1 MISTQVVPNN
11 AEVIYQIAA
20 LHEAQ
25 GQVDV
30 ALKWYNIL
38 ITRVPSD
45 PGVLLR
51 MGQLCNR
58 NDDEA
63 QAFHFHLE
71 SYRHYPV
78 SLDVISWLGVWYV
91 KSEMYEKAIH
101 FFERAAQ
108 IQPKEVKWR
117 LMVTSCYRRMGN
129 YQRAL
134 ELYEKVHAEH
144 PENAECLRYLVAI
157 CKDLGQP
164 CDHYQAKLSRLDQR
178 AQQTQQSQGQL
189 TRAAPQ
195 RDRTPPRPYSP
206 ERRQSPPQQQHLA
219 APKARGLADQNPER
233 PRTAK
238 PRDEDEFDDADV
250 GEMLPGM

>member
-1 MISTQVVPNN
+1 MSITFKVEVEGLGLVVVSI
-11 AEVIYQIAA
+11 AE
-20 LHEAQ
+20 
-25 GQVDV
+25 
-30 ALKWYNIL
+30 
-38 ITRVPSD
+38 
-45 PGVLLR
+45 
-51 MGQLCNR
+51 
-58 NDDEA
+58 
-63 QAFHFHLE
+63 
-71 SYRHYPV
+71 
-78 SLDVISWLGVWYV
+78 LGVWYV

-134 ELYEKVHAEH
+134 ELYEKVHQEH
-144 PENAECLRYLVAI
+144 PENAECLGYLVAI

-195 RDRTPPRPYSP
+195 RDRTP
-206 ERRQSPPQQQHLA
+206 
-219 APKARGLADQNPER
+219 
-233 PRTAK
+233 
-238 PRDEDEFDDADV
+238 
-250 GEMLPGM
+250 

>member
-1 MISTQVVPNN
+1 
-11 AEVIYQIAA
+11 
-20 LHEAQ
+20 
-25 GQVDV
+25 
-30 ALKWYNIL
+30 
-38 ITRVPSD
+38 
-45 PGVLLR
+45 
-51 MGQLCNR
+51 
-58 NDDEA
+58 
-63 QAFHFHLE
+63 
-71 SYRHYPV
+71 
-78 SLDVISWLGVWYV
+78 
-91 KSEMYEKAIH
+91 
-101 FFERAAQ
+101 
-108 IQPKEVKWR
+108 
-117 LMVTSCYRRMGN
+117 MVTSCYRRMGN

-178 AQQTQQSQGQL
+178 AQQTSQGQL

>member
-1 MISTQVVPNN
+1 
-11 AEVIYQIAA
+11 
-20 LHEAQ
+20 
-25 GQVDV
+25 
-30 ALKWYNIL
+30 
-38 ITRVPSD
+38 
-45 PGVLLR
+45 
-51 MGQLCNR
+51 
-58 NDDEA
+58 
-63 QAFHFHLE
+63 
-71 SYRHYPV
+71 V

-134 ELYEKVHAEH
+134 ELYEKVHQEH

-178 AQQTQQSQGQL
+178 TQQQSQGQL

>member
-1 MISTQVVPNN
+1 
-11 AEVIYQIAA
+11 
-20 LHEAQ
+20 
-25 GQVDV
+25 
-30 ALKWYNIL
+30 
-38 ITRVPSD
+38 
-45 PGVLLR
+45 
-51 MGQLCNR
+51 
-58 NDDEA
+58 
-63 QAFHFHLE
+63 
-71 SYRHYPV
+71 
-78 SLDVISWLGVWYV
+78 
-91 KSEMYEKAIH
+91 
-101 FFERAAQ
+101 
-108 IQPKEVKWR
+108 
-117 LMVTSCYRRMGN
+117 MGN

-206 ERRQSPPQQQHLA
+206 ERRQEYKEEPPQQQHLA

-233 PRTAK
+233 PRTAAK
-238 PRDEDEFDDADV
+238 RPDEDEFDDADV

>member
-1 MISTQVVPNN
+1 
-11 AEVIYQIAA
+11 
-20 LHEAQ
+20 
-25 GQVDV
+25 
-30 ALKWYNIL
+30 
-38 ITRVPSD
+38 
-45 PGVLLR
+45 
-51 MGQLCNR
+51 MG

-219 APKARGLADQNPER
+219 APKARGLAT
-233 PRTAK
+233 RTRSGRGRRLK
-238 PRDEDEFDDADV
+238 DRTRTSST
-250 GEMLPGM
+250 